1 MQVEIR
7 DEKKKFLA
15 GTHRAK
21 VPGET
26 ITELEPLMR
35 RIGAVDLVDCTE
47 RDRHGIP
54 CFAVIRRRAGPGNL
68 QVHVGRGLDPG
79 EAQVSAMAMAI
90 ERFSAEY
97 QGDPMELAAYEAI
110 GIKRAVD
117 PRELIPSR
125 IPGMGEQIHWTR
137 SFDLLNRTEIFV
149 PSNAVYLPY
158 NTLGM
163 AQSLFA
169 SDPNGLA
176 AGNTPNEAILYGLLE
191 VLERDALSRAERNH
205 SMGKRLTPGT
215 SSPVQD
221 LLSRYEKAGIAI
233 HLWLVEGLTRI
244 PTVAA
249 AADDLVTKD
258 PALLV
263 MGAAAHPSPE
273 VAATQALIEVAQR
286 RAMHLQG
293 ATSAADRQEFI
304 HRIGYERMKRINR
317 EWFAPADSVDLSSLP
332 DLSTSTI
339 GGDIRLILN
348 DLSEKAEH
356 VCVCDLTRTS
366 MPPIPPMPVVRVVVP
381 GLEVS
386 YINKERVRRR

>member
-7 DEKKKFLA
+7 DEKKKFMA

-21 VPGET
+21 RPGET
-26 ITELEPLMR
+26 IAEMEPLLR

-47 RDRHGIP
+47 KDRHAIP
-54 CFAVIRRRAGPGNL
+54 CFAVVRRRAGPGNL
-68 QVHVGRGLDPG
+68 QVHVGRGLDPE
-79 EAQVSAMAMAI
+79 EAQASAMAMAI

-117 PRELIPSR
+117 PRDLILSR
-125 IPGMGEQIHWTR
+125 TLGMGEQIHWTPG
-137 SFDLLNRTEIFV
+137 FDLLNRAEIYV

-158 NTLGM
+158 HTLGM
-163 AQSLFA
+163 AQGLFA

-205 SMGKRLTPGT
+205 SLGKRLTPGA

-221 LLSRYEKAGIAI
+221 LLSRFEKAGIAI

-249 AADDLVTKD
+249 AADDMVTKD

-273 VAATQALIEVAQR
+273 IAAVQALLEVAQR
-286 RAMHLQG
+286 RAMRLQD
-293 ATSAADRQEFI
+293 ATPVAGREEFI

-317 EWFAPADSVDLSSLP
+317 EWFAPAGPVDLSSLP
-332 DLSTSTI
+332 DLSTPTI
-339 GGDIRLILN
+339 GGDIRLILTE
-348 DLSEKAEH
+348 LEGKVEH
-356 VCVCDLTRTS
+356 ACICDLTRIS

-386 YINKERVRRR
+386 SINKERVRKK

>member
-1 MQVEIR
+1 MQVDIR
-7 DEKKKFLA
+7 DERKKFLA

-21 VPGET
+21 QPGET
-26 ITELEPLMR
+26 IAEMEPLMR
-35 RIGAVDLVDCTE
+35 RIGAVDLVECTE
-47 RDRHGIP
+47 KDRHAIP
-54 CFAVIRRRAGPGNL
+54 CFAVIRRRAGPGIL
-68 QVHVGRGLDPG
+68 QVHVGRGLDPE
-79 EAQVSAMAMAI
+79 EAQASAMAMAI

-117 PRELIPSR
+117 PRDLILSR
-125 IPGMGEQIHWTR
+125 DPGMGEKIHWTR
-137 SFDLLNRTEIFV
+137 SFDLLSGAEISV

-163 AQSLFA
+163 AQGLFA

-205 SMGKRLTPGT
+205 SLGKRLTPGAST
-215 SSPVQD
+215 PVQD

>member
-7 DEKKKFLA
+7 DEKKMFLA

-21 VPGET
+21 KPAET
-26 ITELEPLMR
+26 IAEMEPLMR

-47 RDRHGIP
+47 KDRHGIP

-68 QVHVGRGLDPG
+68 QVHVGRGLDPE
-79 EAQVSAMAMAI
+79 EAQASAMAMAI

-97 QGDPMELAAYEAI
+97 QGDPMELAAYETI

-117 PRELIPSR
+117 PRDLILSR
-125 IPGMGEQIHWTR
+125 TLGMGEQIHWTPG
-137 SFDLLNRTEIFV
+137 FDLLNRAEIFI
-149 PSNAVYLPY
+149 PSNAIYLPY

-163 AQSLFA
+163 AQGLFA

-176 AGNTPNEAILYGLLE
+176 SGNTPNEAILYGLLE

-205 SMGKRLTPGT
+205 SLGKRLTPGA

-221 LLSRYEKAGIAI
+221 LLSRYEKAGIPI

-249 AADDLVTKD
+249 AADDTVTRD

-273 VAATQALIEVAQR
+273 IAAVQALLEVTQR
-286 RAMHLQG
+286 RAVRLQD
-293 ATSAADRQEFI
+293 ATPVAGREEFI
-304 HRIGYERMKRINR
+304 HRIGYERMKRLNR
-317 EWFAPADSVDLSSLP
+317 EWFATADSVDLSSLP
-332 DLSTSTI
+332 DLSTPTI
-339 GGDIRLILN
+339 GGDIRLIL
-348 DLSEKAEH
+348 AELEGKVEH
-356 VCVCDLTRTS
+356 ACVCDLTRMS

>member
-15 GTHRAK
+15 GTHRVK
-21 VPGET
+21 KPGET
-26 ITELEPLMR
+26 IAEIEPLMR
-35 RIGAVDLVDCTE
+35 RIGAVDLIDCTE
-47 RDRHGIP
+47 KDRHGIP

-68 QVHVGRGLDPG
+68 QVHVGRGLDPE
-79 EAQVSAMAMAI
+79 EAQASAMAMAI

-97 QGDPMELAAYEAI
+97 QGDPMELAAYEVI

-117 PRELIPSR
+117 PANLILSR
-125 IPGMGEQIHWTR
+125 PLEVGERIHWTPG
-137 SFDLLNRTEIFV
+137 FDLLNKAEIFV

-158 NTLGM
+158 DTQGM
-163 AQSLFA
+163 TQGLFA

-176 AGNTPNEAILYGLLE
+176 AGNTPSEAVLYGLLE

-205 SMGKRLTPGT
+205 SMGKRISVQEPG
-215 SSPVQD
+215 PVRD
-221 LLSRYEKAGIAI
+221 LLACYEKAGIAI
-233 HLWLVEGLTRI
+233 HLWLVDGLTRI

-249 AADDLVTKD
+249 AADDPVTKD

-273 VAATQALIEVAQR
+273 TAAIQALTEVAQR
-286 RAMHLQG
+286 RAMRLQG
-293 ATSAADRQEFI
+293 ATLAADREEFI

-317 EWFAPADSVDLSSLP
+317 EWFATADSVDLSSLP
-332 DLSTSTI
+332 DLSTPTI
-339 GGDIRLILN
+339 GGDIRLIL
-348 DLSEKAEH
+348 AELEGKVEH
-356 VCVCDLTRTS
+356 ACVCDITRTS
-366 MPPIPPMPVVRVVVP
+366 MPPLPPMPVVRVVVP

>member
-348 DLSEKAEH
+348 DLSEKADH